1 MANDNHT
8 KDMEEN
14 EDESFK
20 EEGFAQM
27 WKFRSGKPLDSAA
40 LAMDH
45 GQAPESEPESAGLF
59 ALLAEDDGVKPAV
72 YDVPSVP
79 SSIHTPAP
87 SSTSEETGRL
97 SPSSSLHE
105 MPESHSRSNRPG
117 SYLGP
122 RLAQSTD
129 RAELARAGST
139 STLSSASADG
149 FASSH
154 LDTGSVPESPDDRP
168 PVGRDLSTQTVV
180 PISHP
185 EPSRPTSVP
194 TVLSRRDGAGYPSYP
209 NQSFS
214 ALQSQSHTMYY
225 PSRPLRARNSHSS
238 QNSLNTSN
246 TGDSR
251 HAPTMASGARTVGS
265 TPIHSP
271 HLFTPT
277 VSRNRASG
285 DESEDSHYNTP
296 LLHHTHLQ
304 APIE

>member
-1 MANDNHT
+1 MVDDHHT
-8 KDMEEN
+8 DDMEEN
-14 EDESFK
+14 GDEHSK
-20 EEGFAQM
+20 EEGLAQT
-27 WKFRSGKPLDSAA
+27 WKFRSGEAWDSAA
-40 LAMDH
+40 LAVNQSR
-45 GQAPESEPESAGLF
+45 GPESESNSVGLF
-59 ALLAEDDGVKPAV
+59 ALFAQDDAVKPAV

-79 SSIHTPAP
+79 SSIPTPAP
-87 SSTSEETGRL
+87 SSTSEDTGRL
-97 SPSSSLHE
+97 SRSSSLHE
-105 MPESHSRSNRPG
+105 MLECHTRSNRPI
-117 SYLGP
+117 SYQGP
-122 RLAQSTD
+122 RMPQGTD
-129 RAELARAGST
+129 AADLVRAGST
-139 STLSSASADG
+139 STLSSASGDAL
-149 FASSH
+149 ANSH
-154 LDTGSVPESPDDRP
+154 LETGSAPESPDARP
-168 PVGRDLSTQTVV
+168 PVGRGLLTEIASSIT
-180 PISHP
+180 HP

-194 TVLSRRDGAGYPSYP
+194 IALSRRDGAGYPSYP

-214 ALQSQSHTMYY
+214 ALQSQSYTLYY

-238 QNSLNTSN
+238 QNSLNTSG

-251 HAPTMASGARTVGS
+251 YAPTMASGARTVGS